1 MNPNQVLTVKTKSKY
16 NVNISSDTNKTCS
29 IKGTC
34 SLPNGHVIVV
44 DNDNKTIKLFDKQYK
59 LVSQCNMSG
68 RLCDICQ
75 ISSSEV
81 AVTVDRYVQFI
92 SVRNRQ
98 LITRRKFQLAHDA
111 VGIAHHH

>member
-1 MNPNQVLTVKTKSKY
+1 MGRFVLMNPNQVLTVKTKSKY
-16 NVNISSDTNKTCS
+16 NVNISSDTNKTCF
-29 IKGTC
+29 IKGIC
-34 SLPNGHVIVV
+34 SLPNGHFIVV
-44 DNDNKTIKLFDKQYK
+44 DNDNKKIKLFDKQYK
-59 LVSQCNMSG
+59 LFSQCDMSG

-75 ISSSEV
+75 ISSS
-81 AVTVDRYVQFI
+81 DRYMQFI